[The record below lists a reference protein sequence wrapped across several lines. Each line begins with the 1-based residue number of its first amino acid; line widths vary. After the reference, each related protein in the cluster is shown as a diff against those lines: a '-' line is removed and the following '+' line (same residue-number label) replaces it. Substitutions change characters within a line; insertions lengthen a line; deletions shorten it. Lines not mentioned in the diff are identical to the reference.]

1 MECISLVLSILPSRS
16 WSVGTSALLKRL
28 ESLAEGLL
36 HFLELL
42 LGELGSFSN
51 ARSDFGEFFVEAI
64 VDPLPS
70 FPHPIYGHLIE
81 KSSRD
86 GIQLPDLSGNGNGAI
101 LFLLQNFSDP
111 ASSLETTAGF
121 RIEPDPETS
130 KALELFELRKR
141 ETQLTG
147 DLLIGRKLG
156 VTSYTGNGLTDVDRG
171 QLRPLKQLRAN
182 EDLPVGDRNEIGRN
196 IGRDI
201 LRLRLDDGKGC
212 EGAPTVIVSQMCR
225 ALEQT

>member
-121 RIEPDPETS
+121 RIEPDPESRET
-130 KALELFELRKR
+130 LELFELGEG
-141 ETQLTG
+141 ETQLAG
-147 DLLIGRKLG
+147 NLLIGRKLC
-156 VTSYTGNGLTDVDRG
+156 VTSYTRNGLTNVDSR
-171 QLRPLKQLRAN
+171 QLAPLEELWTN
-182 EDLPVGDRNEIGRN
+182 EDLPIGDRDK
-196 IGRDI
+196 IGRDIGGNI
-201 LRLRLDDGKGC
+201 LRLRLNDGKRC
-212 EGAPTVIVSQMCR
+212 EGPPAVIVSQMRR